1 MNQGNPGKTQR
12 TVKANRQMLTRLS
25 VFALLMFGFGFA
37 MVPFY
42 EKLCQVTGINNLLQ
56 PNVAKSEVAN
66 TQIDKS
72 RWVTLEFD
80 ANTHGM
86 PTWQFAPVQRS
97 VRVHPGEMVQI
108 SYEVKNTGNTVIVG
122 QAIPSYGPKIAAEHV
137 KKLECF
143 CFKQQV
149 LAAGE
154 SRQMPV
160 QFVVDPALP
169 ASVSTVTLSYTF
181 FEVNGANTNA
191 KKAASAP
198 AGTAG

>member
-1 MNQGNPGKTQR
+1 MNPGQTQ
-12 TVKANRQMLTRLS
+12 KANQRMFTRLS

-42 EKLCQVTGINNLLQ
+42 QKLCQVTGLTDLLQ
-56 PNVAKSEVAN
+56 PNAAVAN
-66 TQIDKS
+66 TQIDTS

-86 PTWQFAPVQRS
+86 PWQFAPVQRS
-97 VRVHPGEMVQI
+97 VRVHPGEITQVEFSI
-108 SYEVKNTGNTVIVG
+108 KNNGTSAMVG
-122 QAIPSYGPKIAAEHV
+122 QAIPSYGPKHAAAFV

-143 CFKQQV
+143 CFKQQA

-160 QFVVDPALP
+160 QFVIDPALP
-169 ASVSTVTLSYTF
+169 GDINTFTLSYTF
-181 FEVNGANTNA
+181 FEVKGANA
-191 KKAASAP
+191 KKTPAAAAA

>member
-1 MNQGNPGKTQR
+1 MIQLKIR
-12 TVKANRQMLTRLS
+12 RINRQMCVRLS
-25 VFALLMFGFGFA
+25 LFALLMFGFGYA
-37 MVPFY
+37 MVPYYKKFC
-42 EKLCQVTGINNLLQ
+42 EVTGINNLLQ
-56 PNVAKSEVAN
+56 PNTSRKEVSN

-80 ANTHGM
+80 ANAHGM
-86 PTWQFAPVQRS
+86 PAWQFTAVQKS

-108 SYEVKNTGNTVIVG
+108 SYEVKNTGESVLVG
-122 QAIPSYGPKIAAEHV
+122 QAIPSYGPKHSAGFV

-160 QFVVDPALP
+160 QFVIDPALP
-169 ASVSTVTLSYTF
+169 ASVNTVTLSYTF
-181 FEVNGANTNA
+181 FEVPAA
-191 KKAASAP
+191 DKKTAA
-198 AGTAG
+198 TAG